1 MKSVKNTVM
10 ISASFSALLIG
21 AMATTQCYAQ
31 AADGSD
37 TKATAPGLETIIVTA
52 MRDKTDASKTPIS
65 LTAISGD
72 NLADQGITAV
82 SGLGEYVPNLTI
94 DQSVTSMRITIRGVV
109 SQDTS
114 EKGDPSA
121 AFMVNN
127 IYYAKS
133 EEQNI
138 SFYDVA
144 RVEVLRGP
152 QGTLYGR
159 NTTAGVINVIT
170 NDPTDTQSG
179 AMDLTLGNFN
189 ARVLN
194 GYYNTPVTDWLD
206 LRAAFSY
213 NHHDSYLI
221 NSQNNDVNPG
231 NDRDDFSARLSA
243 KIKLGDKATLVL
255 RGDDSQV
262 HTVAAAYVPETNFY
276 ANGVSG
282 WKNAGSDAAR
292 TTIGLPYFAGN
303 TPYAAGLGAT
313 TLTGPQTTSTQVLEN
328 PRTQRSAWGIN
339 ADFNWDMG
347 PVTMTYEGSHRY
359 FNQNDLYNYGGDFSS
374 QVAPLVAAGY
384 LPSNMIGYQS
394 WGQTNTTEDSHE
406 LRFSLN
412 DAGPLKAQAGLYYFK
427 EGLNSVS
434 NSYGLWPVFRTGF
447 YVGGNASVQKALSG
461 ADGLVVSVPISA
473 TAPYGKLPTTALGQ
487 ADYAAGMAQLYAAQA
502 YGNNLYDSI
511 TEPMMKSISRGA
523 FGQVTYAI
531 VPSLRLTAGVRYSED
546 HKARASFGAWSVAPT
561 YNAAT
566 DLQFSLNLADYH
578 SSKLTWRTG
587 LEYDV
592 SDNTMW
598 YGTISTGYKSGG
610 FNDGCLAGAQG
621 FGLTCGTGLFTAK
634 PASQLFYKPENLTAY
649 ETGVKSK
656 FFDNRVQVNATVF
669 YYDYKNMQLSG
680 AATDSQNNI
689 TLVTTNATTASVY
702 GFELEGQALL
712 SDVDHITYAASLL
725 DAQYGDYTAYLPQAV
740 GNPISQS
747 WNHLPLDNSP
757 KWTYSLGYDRT
768 FRAGNGDLVFS
779 LFTRWT
785 GKYNISV
792 ASLATRWTVPSYHK
806 SDVTLRYQP
815 DHSQWNISLYAKNLE
830 DKVVPVWI
838 GYGEAIPSDPRT
850 FGVRFGVNF

>member
-1 MKSVKNTVM
+1 MKSVKSTIM
-10 ISASFSALLIG
+10 KSASFSALLIG
-21 AMATTQCYAQ
+21 VMATTQCYAQ

-37 TKATAPGLETIIVTA
+37 TKAVTPELETVIVTA
-52 MRDKTDASKTPIS
+52 MRDKTDASKTPIA

-72 NLADQGITAV
+72 SLMEQGVTNV
-82 SGLGEYVPNLTI
+82 SALGQYVPNMTF
-94 DQSVTSMRITIRGVV
+94 DQSVTAMRITIRGVV
-109 SQDTS
+109 SQDTT

-179 AMDLTLGNFN
+179 SMDLTLGNFN
-189 ARVLN
+189 TRVLN

-231 NDRDDFSARLSA
+231 DDRDDFSARLSA

-255 RGDDSQV
+255 RGDDSQI
-262 HTVAAAYVPETNFY
+262 HTVAAAYVPATNFY
-276 ANGVSG
+276 SNGMTG
-282 WKNAGSDAAR
+282 WKNADSDAAR
-292 TTIGLPYFAGN
+292 TTTLLPYYAGS
-303 TPYAAGLGAT
+303 
-313 TLTGPQTTSTQVLEN
+313 TLASSLVVAN
-328 PRTQRSAWGIN
+328 PRTQRSTWGIN
-339 ADFNWDMG
+339 ADFNWDLG

-374 QVAPLVAAGY
+374 TLGPLVAAHL
-384 LPSNMIGYQS
+384 LPSSFIGYQS

-412 DAGPLKAQAGLYYFK
+412 DGGPLKAQAGLYYFK

-434 NSYGLWPVFRTGF
+434 NSLGLWPVWK
-447 YVGGNASVQKALSG
+447 VA
-461 ADGLVVSVPISA
+461 
-473 TAPYGKLPTTALGQ
+473 
-487 ADYAAGMAQLYAAQA
+487 YAAQGQQMVSA
-502 YGNNLYDSI
+502 GQALVNAGQSAAGQAAIAAGQALSAIPTLYANNIYDAV

-546 HKARASFGAWSVAPT
+546 HKARASLGTWSVGPT
-561 YNAAT
+561 YSTTPSTAAPYG
-566 DLQFSLNLADYH
+566 DLAFALNLADYH

-587 LEYDV
+587 LEYDI

-610 FNDGCLAGAQG
+610 FNDGCLAGAKG
-621 FGLTCGTGLFTAK
+621 FGFTCGTGLFTAK
-634 PASQLFYKPENLTAY
+634 TSAQMFYKPENLTAY

-680 AATDSQNNI
+680 VATDSQNNI
-689 TLVTTNATTASVY
+689 TVQTTNAATSSVY

-725 DAQYGDYTAYLPQAV
+725 DAQYGAYSPNGVA
-740 GNPISQS
+740 S
-747 WNHLPLDNSP
+747 WTNLSLDNAP

-792 ASLATRWTVPSYHK
+792 ASLAQRWTVPSYHK

-838 GYGEAIPSDPRT
+838 GYGEAAPTDPRT